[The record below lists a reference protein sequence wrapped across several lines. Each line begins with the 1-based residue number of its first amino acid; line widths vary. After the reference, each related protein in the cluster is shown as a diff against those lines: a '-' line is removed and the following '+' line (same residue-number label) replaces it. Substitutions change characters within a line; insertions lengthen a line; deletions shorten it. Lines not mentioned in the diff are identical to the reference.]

1 MEALVKF
8 VQEEF
13 VEKKDF
19 PKFLQSGFA
28 ADKAA
33 DFEFANDTAKVAFA
47 PRFFLFSLPSKFI
60 NILSIL
66 D

>member
-19 PKFLQSGFA
+19 PKFSSG
-28 ADKAA
+28 
-33 DFEFANDTAKVAFA
+33 DTIPV
-47 PRFFLFSLPSKFI
+47 
-60 NILSIL
+60 
-66 D
+66 